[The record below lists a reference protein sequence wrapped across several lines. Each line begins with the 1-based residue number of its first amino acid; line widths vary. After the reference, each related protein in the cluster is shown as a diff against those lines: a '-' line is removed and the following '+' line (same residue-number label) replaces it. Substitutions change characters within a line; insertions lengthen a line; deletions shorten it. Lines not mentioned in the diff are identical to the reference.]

1 MKEKIKL
8 LYFADILA
16 LGIQKSSSRSGIFF
30 AAINILDELLKR
42 DDVEV
47 TLLTSQS
54 KIYGLKKFQKNN
66 PKYANTKTLGKINPI
81 NYFLGLLDYWKY
93 CCRKLDKKDN
103 IFKMGVRFITIR
115 LLNIFNSFEFIN
127 NLTSKQLDNYDAFFS
142 PSDTIPE
149 AIKQNKN
156 IIPFTMLHDATPII
170 LKEYFSNMKISTVWF
185 EKLFNSL
192 NKNDWYFTNS
202 EYTKQDFLKYCNN
215 LNPDHVITAL
225 LGANENFYPVN
236 NIEEIKQVKVKYNI
250 PQNKKYIFS
259 LCTLEP
265 RKNLIF
271 AVRNFAKF
279 IKENNIDDLVFVMGG
294 GHWQKFLNVLQKEI
308 DAYGDLKDKILPIG
322 YVDDED
328 LKTLYSASEMFVYT
342 SLYEG
347 FGMPVLEA
355 MQCGCACITSNVTS
369 IPEVIGDAGIQI
381 NPKADDE
388 MTDAYKKMYYE
399 EDFRNQCKMRA
410 IERAKLFSWK
420 KCVDIIVETMKR
432 AINE

>member
-1 MKEKIKL
+1 MHKKINL
-8 LYFADILA
+8 IFRADILA
-16 LGIQKSSSRSGIFF
+16 SGIEKSSSRSGIFF
-30 AAINILDELLKR
+30 AALNILNEMLKR

-47 TLLTSQS
+47 ALYSSKFKSYAVQHFQKLYPEYKDIKFLGYKGIFCHLLGLIDLYRRKYPKSYS
-54 KIYGLKKFQKNN
+54 SDNILKMLIRFVNVRLINLFNFFIKDSIDNKELSNYNVIFSPNGVIPNSILKNKNLKK
-66 PKYANTKTLGKINPI
+66 
-81 NYFLGLLDYWKY
+81 
-93 CCRKLDKKDN
+93 
-103 IFKMGVRFITIR
+103 
-115 LLNIFNSFEFIN
+115 
-127 NLTSKQLDNYDAFFS
+127 
-142 PSDTIPE
+142 
-149 AIKQNKN
+149 
-156 IIPFTMLHDATPII
+156 FTMLHDLTRITAKDCYKGMEIPIGD
-170 LKEYFSNMKISTVWF
+170 F

-420 KCVDIIVETMKR
+420 KCVDIIVETMKKVV
-432 AINE
+432 